1 MKHQIEKLLFKNRIR
16 LLKGTIIHTWPTL
29 IGVIVAVAVLG
40 YQFFSF
46 AMPEGSLYVLI
57 LVSGI
62 SLFRIFVLNTPVF
75 RIEAASMLHMYN
87 TKYFRK
93 QIRYRAFGSVW
104 KSILFSGIIAL
115 GMSGFLLDKSF
126 FDLWFLLTLYN
137 CNSSFLSWVFYH
149 EKSKTVFFVYLICTL
164 LLLLQSFI
172 SVICLILCLVCLW
185 FYSEKFLK
193 LDIPRYKERI
203 QSLEAA
209 SVAVSHNDY
218 SKMVQMADEN
228 RPQTVKWPTL
238 ELFNPGK
245 KTALVI
251 KSFLELL
258 RVQKQTVVLLVLLI
272 LLGWILSRTEIL
284 SFLPLLADEA
294 INRLIAAFCTV
305 MALSALYQILI
316 KQAKTVS
323 DKRKLGLS
331 LPYSTMSVVLA
342 YGFTATVINLI
353 VALTISLLY
362 TCFSARIIVL
372 LFAQTSAFSVPCIL
386 QLREKKIQKGATTVM
401 NIVLLVAVY
410 YYLRGYDI

>member
-1 MKHQIEKLLFKNRIR
+1 M
-16 LLKGTIIHTWPTL
+16 T
-29 IGVIVAVAVLG
+29 VVVAVLG
-40 YQFFSF
+40 YQFYSVVS
-46 AMPEGSLYVLI
+46 AVPKGILYVSI
-57 LVSGI
+57 LVAGFNF
-62 SLFRIFVLNTPVF
+62 FRVFVINTPVF
-75 RIEAASMLHMYN
+75 RIEEASMLHLYN

-93 QIRYRAFGSVW
+93 QIRFRAFSSVF
-104 KSILFSGIIAL
+104 KSIFVSGFIAL
-115 GMSGFLLDKSF
+115 ALSGVLLDKSF
-126 FDLWFLLTLYN
+126 FELWIILTLYN

-193 LDIPRYKERI
+193 LDISRYKERI
-203 QSLEAA
+203 QSLEVA
-209 SVAVSHNDY
+209 SIAVSHNDY

-228 RPQTVKWPTL
+228 RPQTVKGPTL

-251 KSFLELL
+251 KSILELL

-272 LLGWILSRTEIL
+272 LLGWVLSRTEIF

-294 INRLIAAFCTV
+294 INRLIAVFCTV

-362 TCFSARIIVL
+362 ACFSARIIVL

-386 QLREKKIQKGATTVM
+386 HLHEKIIKKGATTVL
-401 NIVLLVAVY
+401 NVILLIAVY
-410 YYLRGYDI
+410 YYIR